1 MSSRSLLSVR
11 RRGLALCQVLSLSL
25 VAMAAQAQTTTSAA
39 PADPKAAAMS
49 DVDRA
54 KRDADKV
61 FQWIRFH
68 AEKGEKKAPEKAP
81 EKHEAKVEP
90 KPALKQVSAPAPA
103 TRRPELDPAAERALA
118 ARNAAQDAPVVAAAP
133 TTSPAPIGQGGQ
145 GGVGA
150 GGMPST
156 IAPTVAPPTTQPAP
170 MSDTVS
176 PQAMAAPATTA
187 SAGKTPPPEPDDE
200 PAQLQLLRKV
210 DPEYPR
216 ALLQQQRAGS
226 VLVQFI
232 VQPDGRTDAVQALRS
247 PDRKLSAAAV
257 KAVQQWKFAPITTA
271 RQVSVEIGFQVD

>member
-11 RRGLALCQVLSLSL
+11 HRGLALCQVLSLSL

-68 AEKGEKKAPEKAP
+68 AEKGEKKPEKAP

-103 TRRPELDPAAERALA
+103 PRRPELDPAAERALA

-133 TTSPAPIGQGGQ
+133 TTSPAPIGQGG
-145 GGVGA
+145 VGA
-150 GGMPST
+150 SSTPST

-187 SAGKTPPPEPDDE
+187 AAGKTPPPEPDDE

-216 ALLQQQRAGS
+216 ALLQQQRQGS